1 MKSLYVII
9 ILLFCNQDSKI
20 KLGTYSYQINQYYEA
35 ITLEEHNTFI
45 YKLRIN
51 FFNLETKGKYYIQN
65 DSIILNSSPQKDR
78 MIVYE
83 DYKKYKKTS
92 IFDVYDKN
100 RHRITYHI
108 YVTTRDNKVIELRDQ
123 WGKTKVNV
131 DNVKSFYIKDTKGL
145 SSPIYNIIGQT
156 NYFEVYFETK
166 RVFENESWLIKDNKI
181 IPKSF
186 NGYFQNYNL
195 KFPSSSEH

>member
-1 MKSLYVII
+1 MKSLYLII
-9 ILLFCNQDSKI
+9 ILLFCKQDSKI

-78 MIVYE
+78 IIVYE
-83 DYKKYKKTS
+83 DYKKNKKTS

-123 WGKTKVNV
+123 WGKIKVNV

-145 SSPIYNIIGQT
+145 SSPIYNITGQT

-186 NGYFQNYNL
+186 NGDFQKYNL
-195 KFPSSSEH
+195 KFIDKR